1 MKSLDKLWVE
11 KYRPKTL
18 DSYIFQNAAQK
29 RTFEK
34 MIADKSIPHLLLSG
48 VQGSGKTTLARIL
61 IDGMDVTDT
70 DIMQINASDENSVDV
85 IREKIKSFVITYAMG
100 PFKIILLEEADRMT
114 LQGQDALRNLME
126 EYADAVRFI
135 LTCNYENRI
144 TPPIQS
150 RCQHFRFKASDKD
163 DIAEYVVKILA
174 AEQIKFDLGLI
185 DIYISAGYPD
195 IRKIVNM
202 LQQNSIDNTL
212 QQPQSEGEVGDYK
225 FELLDFISQDQ
236 WLDARKLVCAS
247 VIAEE
252 WEEVYRFLYEN
263 LHKSPKFSNKGN
275 WERGIVIIADHLY
288 KHGIVA
294 DPEINAASMF
304 IKFTQV

>member
-29 RTFEK
+29 QTFEK
-34 MIADKSIPHLLLSG
+34 MIADGSIPHLLFSG
-48 VQGSGKTTLARIL
+48 VQGSGKTTLAKIL

-70 DIMQINASDENSVDV
+70 DVMQINASDENSVDV

-100 PFKIILLEEADRMT
+100 TFKIILLEEADRMT

-185 DIYISAGYPD
+185 DTYISAGYPD
-195 IRKIVNM
+195 VRKIVNM
-202 LQQNSIDNTL
+202 LQQNTIDNTL

-225 FELLDFISQDQ
+225 FELLDFISQDK

-263 LHKSPKFSNKGN
+263 LHKSPKFSNRSN
-275 WERGIVIIADHLY
+275 WEKGIVIIADHLY